1 MKTRPS
7 PAATIG
13 ILSLLGLLSALLSIV
28 VPALLT
34 APRSPL
40 FVGSSL
46 GIFAG
51 DIFGALIAVYF
62 LTYAG
67 IRSVTKAI
75 GLVVASS
82 FAYFVAMF
90 SGTILGMFASAAM
103 GLHSNW
109 DTDSAELRADMV
121 APLLIAGVLGAF
133 LVLAAAL
140 RLYSAEPSWR
150 RVMRKSLPWSLV
162 GGLLAL
168 VGWGLGP
175 SLGMSVWSTLK
186 SHQLVPPNEDMQYA
200 ARSMNLNQYSVDIV
214 WQIGMAIILGVLLS
228 ETQFVPAALSTHTV
242 PERKQKPSNAFLL
255 ALMAIPLAWFVL
267 PSLPNDYQEML
278 WHRAHREELAAGPIS
293 HLPKIDTTPADTML
307 ILAPIGKYLPEP
319 ARAVHSTIDQF
330 YSVRYSLTGGPHA
343 GPSSIG
349 PHADVVV
356 QDWPSGWAKSELEN
370 QGQGFSKI
378 AHKNAYGASVE
389 ERTKFGNRVLFKR
402 NPEAYYAWMSND
414 RIVLMQFYSV
424 DPDEFLKEYLEKYP
438 STL

>member
-7 PAATIG
+7 PTATIG
-13 ILSLLGLLSALLSIV
+13 ILSLLGLLSALLSILL
-28 VPALLT
+28 PALLT

-46 GIFAG
+46 VFFPG
-51 DIFGALIAVYF
+51 DIFGAMIAVYF

-82 FAYFVAMF
+82 FAYFSSFF
-90 SGTILGMFASAAM
+90 SGAILGMFASGAM

-133 LVLAAAL
+133 LVLAAVL
-140 RLYSAEPSWR
+140 RLYSAETSWR

-168 VGWGLGP
+168 AGWGLGP
-175 SLGMSVWSTLK
+175 SLGMFVWSTLK

-200 ARSMNLNQYSVDIV
+200 ARSMNVNQYSVDIA
-214 WQIGMAIILGVLLS
+214 WQIGMATVLGIVLS
-228 ETQFVPAALSTHTV
+228 ETRPAPAAPSTSAIS
-242 PERKQKPSNAFLL
+242 KQKLKPNDAFLL
-255 ALMAIPLAWFVL
+255 VLMIVPLACFVIL
-267 PSLPNDYQEML
+267 SLPNIYQEML
-278 WHRAHREELAAGPIS
+278 WHRAHHEEIAAGPIS
-293 HLPKIDTTPADTML
+293 HIPKIDTTPADTML
-307 ILAPIGKYLPEP
+307 ILAPIGKYLPDQ
-319 ARAVHSTIDQF
+319 AHAAHSTSGQD
-330 YSVRYSLTGGPHA
+330 YTVRYSLPRKLGAVRTSVGPHV
-343 GPSSIG
+343 
-349 PHADVVV
+349 DVEV

-424 DPDEFLKEYLEKYP
+424 DPDEFLKKYLEKYP